1 MKAQPAI
8 YEDATAYLL
17 RSSLEEQLLAT
28 TIEKERQL
36 KDMLMIIKIE
46 EYVKEFKSICDNL
59 AAIKKSSLIL
69 TKYFS
74 LLVV

>member
-46 EYVKEFKSICDNL
+46 EYVEFKSICDNL